1 MFKRI
6 IIASETSPYALN
18 VVQCLQGMRKLGAE
32 ECLLLQGMLP
42 QNRTVASPSAVTS
55 EENLRQQQE
64 ILTKQGYKVETRT
77 VTGNF
82 GKEVNRIAAEEDFS
96 LIVVGI
102 PEFAMKGEGYYSAV
116 AQEAIHRSGKPALL
130 VRISDTP
137 DVVPDCTAEGY
148 SIINHIL
155 FPTDFSENAGMA
167 FEYVKKMAAGGARK
181 VTLAHVQDQVRI
193 SSSLAY
199 QDESFNIL
207 NNPEVTAESEIVP
220 PESVGKSDVLNAPK
234 VTAES
239 VILPPDTGGKSSDVL
254 NAPKAA
260 AELERFNTID
270 TGRLEG
276 MKKELQDAG
285 AAEVDIS
292 LLYGSPSVTILR
304 MISEQKIPLV
314 VMGSQGRGFVKEL
327 FLGSVS
333 NNIVRHATASVLLI
347 PAKR

>member
-6 IIASETSPYALN
+6 IIASETSPYSLN
-18 VVQCLQGMRKLGAE
+18 VIQCLQGMRKLGAE
-32 ECLLLQGMLP
+32 ECLLLHGMLP
-42 QNRTVASPSAVTS
+42 QNRTVATPSPVTL

-64 ILTKQGYKVETRT
+64 ILAKQGYKVETRK
-77 VTGNF
+77 VTGNI
-82 GKEVNRIAAEEDFS
+82 GKEVNRIAIEEDFS
-96 LIVVGI
+96 LIVAGI
-102 PEFAMKGEGYYSAV
+102 PEFAMKGEGYYGAI
-116 AQEAIHRSGKPALL
+116 AQEAIHRSGKPVLL
-130 VRISDTP
+130 VRISDKP

-155 FPTDFSENAGMA
+155 FPTDFSENAGVA

-199 QDESFNIL
+199 LDESFNIL

-220 PESVGKSDVLNAPK
+220 PEIVGKSDVLNAPK

-239 VILPPDTGGKSSDVL
+239 VIMPPDSVAKFDVL
-254 NAPKAA
+254 NIPKVA
-260 AELERFNTID
+260 AEFERFNTID

-292 LLYGSPSVTILR
+292 LSYGSPSVKILKI
-304 MISEQKIPLV
+304 ISEQKIFLV

-333 NNIVRHATASVLLI
+333 NNIVRHAKASVLLI

>member
-42 QNRTVASPSAVTS
+42 QNRTVASPSAVTL

-82 GKEVNRIAAEEDFS
+82 GKEVNRIATEEDFS
-96 LIVVGI
+96 LIVAGI
-102 PEFAMKGEGYYSAV
+102 PEFTMKGEGYYGAI
-116 AQEAIHRSGKPALL
+116 AQEAIHHSGKPVLL

-137 DVVPDCTAEGY
+137 GVVPDCTAEGY

-155 FPTDFSENAGMA
+155 FPTDFSENAGAA
-167 FEYVKKMAAGGARK
+167 FDYVKKMVAGGARK

-199 QDESFNIL
+199 HDESFNIL
-207 NNPEVTAESEIVP
+207 NNPEVTAESKIVP
-220 PESVGKSDVLNAPK
+220 PEIVGKSDVLNVPK

-239 VILPPDTGGKSSDVL
+239 VIMPPETVGKSDVL
-254 NAPKAA
+254 NVPKAT
-260 AELERFNTID
+260 AEFERFNTID

-285 AAEVDIS
+285 ATEVDIS
-292 LLYGSPSVTILR
+292 LLYGSPAVTILK